1 MRIVKSTYQNG
12 GLFGLLERQRA
23 RINRSEQEQMR
34 QEAEAAP
41 TMFSFDLAGG
51 SSPSVDYSR
60 GAEGISSVAQ
70 PRDNVLFYQTS
81 EAAGSPYAFA
91 VKTSDKKGKG
101 GYTTY
106 SSLAQLEN
114 AFNSPSAFTGENAQQ
129 LRAAAINQFTEQ
141 FPTYMDDKGRV
152 RFDLSAQEERTLSRS
167 PKANVDDEMTSQDI
181 FGSFLLQISPEEA
194 ESLRRTK
201 RSTVNV
207 GPRTSSEAT
216 DFGNIGRGE
225 GKVCPG
231 ASLWC
236 PEF

>member
-1 MRIVKSTYQNG
+1 MRPVKSTYQNG

-23 RINRSEQEQMR
+23 RTNRAEQEKMKL
-34 QEAEAAP
+34 EAEATPA
-41 TMFSFDLAGG
+41 MFSFDL
-51 SSPSVDYSR
+51 SDTPSPSVDYSR
-60 GAEGISSVAQ
+60 GAEGVYSVAE

-91 VKTSDKKGKG
+91 VKTSDKKGRG

-114 AFNSPSAFTGENAQQ
+114 AFNNQSTFTGENAQQ
-129 LRAAAINQFTEQ
+129 LKAAAINQFTKQ
-141 FPTYMDDKGRV
+141 FPTYMDDEGRI
-152 RFDLSAQEERTLSRS
+152 RFDLSAQEERILGRS
-167 PKANVDDEMTSQDI
+167 PKENVDDEMTSQDI

-207 GPRTSSEAT
+207 GPRNSSEAT
-216 DFGNIGRGE
+216 DFGNIGRGP

-231 ASLWC
+231 ESLWC
-236 PEF
+236 PSK

>member
-1 MRIVKSTYQNG
+1 MRLVKSTYQNG

-23 RINRSEQEQMR
+23 RINRAEQEQMR

-81 EAAGSPYAFA
+81 KAAGSPYAFA

-114 AFNSPSAFTGENAQQ
+114 AFNSPDAFTGENAQQ

-141 FPTYMDDKGRV
+141 FPTYMDDKGKV

-167 PKANVDDEMTSQDI
+167 PKENVDGEMTSQDI
-181 FGSFLLQISPEEA
+181 FGSFLLEISPEDA

-201 RSTVNV
+201 RSTVKV